1 MAPPGRVL
9 ADRYRLL
16 EPIGE
21 GGMAVVHRGHDELL
35 DRDVAIKLLRA
46 AYAEDPA
53 FVRRFRSEARHAA
66 ALHDPRIVTIF
77 DGGVDPTTGADYI
90 VMQLVHGP
98 TLEAIL
104 AERGR
109 LPLGEALRIATETAE
124 ALQVA
129 HERGI
134 VHRDVK
140 PGNILIDQDG
150 SVRVADFG
158 IARAAGD
165 GGATTSG
172 VVIGSPYYVSPEQVD
187 GEPVTPA
194 SDIFSLGVVL
204 YEMITGVR
212 PYDGPSAA
220 AIALQRLRRP
230 PRPPSAIQ
238 PDVPADLDAIVMRAM
253 ERNPARR
260 FPSAAELAVALDG
273 FRLVHLGG
281 VRRDGS
287 RARPAAE
294 ALAPVDV
301 NAPALAPTRIVGAAR
316 QRQREARR
324 WAPAGAA
331 VAGAATA
338 GAATSAVRP
347 ASPPTLRRRAAPVH
361 EDRDRRRAVP
371 LPFLLPVAAVIL
383 VLVAA
388 SLLVRGLGSSA
399 ARPGDSPAASAIAAA
414 PSASPSA
421 SAAAIVLAPSVASP
435 SRAPSS
441 SPSPTTAPAR
451 TPTPTPPPTPRPT
464 PRPTLAPAAA
474 SSRDPAETV
483 RRFYELV
490 VAHRFEE
497 AARLW
502 SPRMREQYPPK
513 QYIDG
518 RFAPTTAIEI
528 RRLAI
533 TSESVVRRTATV
545 AVDLIERRQDGSTRH
560 WVGSWDLVLTSA
572 GWLMDQP
579 HF

>member
-35 DRDVAIKLLRA
+35 DRDVAIKLLRPG
-46 AYAEDPA
+46 YAEDPV

-77 DGGVDPTTGADYI
+77 DGGVDPATGADYI

-104 AERGR
+104 GDRGR

-187 GEPVTPA
+187 GEPVTPT

-204 YEMITGVR
+204 YEMITGTR
-212 PYDGPSAA
+212 PFDGPSAA

-230 PRPPSAIQ
+230 SRPPSAVQ

-273 FRLVHLGG
+273 FGLVHLGG

-287 RARPAAE
+287 RARVAE
-294 ALAPVDV
+294 AEPEAGPAPRS
-301 NAPALAPTRIVGAAR
+301 APTPIDAPGR
-316 QRQREARR
+316 QPQREARR
-324 WAPAGAA
+324 WTRVGAAGAPA
-331 VAGAATA
+331 A

-347 ASPPTLRRRAAPVH
+347 A
-361 EDRDRRRAVP
+361 
-371 LPFLLPVAAVIL
+371 
-383 VLVAA
+383 
-388 SLLVRGLGSSA
+388 
-399 ARPGDSPAASAIAAA
+399 
-414 PSASPSA
+414 
-421 SAAAIVLAPSVASP
+421 
-435 SRAPSS
+435 
-441 SPSPTTAPAR
+441 
-451 TPTPTPPPTPRPT
+451 
-464 PRPTLAPAAA
+464 
-474 SSRDPAETV
+474 
-483 RRFYELV
+483 
-490 VAHRFEE
+490 
-497 AARLW
+497 
-502 SPRMREQYPPK
+502 
-513 QYIDG
+513 
-518 RFAPTTAIEI
+518 
-528 RRLAI
+528 
-533 TSESVVRRTATV
+533 
-545 AVDLIERRQDGSTRH
+545 
-560 WVGSWDLVLTSA
+560 
-572 GWLMDQP
+572 
-579 HF
+579 